1 MPKRHH
7 SETIYVED
15 IIKTI
20 DLNKGFRAGLD
31 ELTTD
36 ELTALLADLANSAN
50 IPTSALQ
57 KPTPNLPSFSTAK
70 WSEVARGFG
79 MQSVASRATLEHF
92 QTPKYYL
99 LLSLH
104 EAMFKD
110 AWRWHDVYRERPEQ
124 TREAARVRLLE
135 PYIVPI
141 ISLFQGRLVD
151 APEETMMATKY
162 SSGGRVEHEIY
173 MIGGFMFLV
182 VEFKL
187 DMLKDHSLVQLF
199 LELLSAAEMNKELS
213 FKNLRVYSLL
223 TDFLQFRFYSY
234 DPCEA
239 KFCMD
244 EIIMIGSERVQ
255 ALSRMIKVSN
265 KLFSILLSAYEDG
278 LQAIIAQS
286 KDRAKKND
294 VILSTVYQIG
304 RY

>member
-1 MPKRHH
+1 
-7 SETIYVED
+7 
-15 IIKTI
+15 
-20 DLNKGFRAGLD
+20 
-31 ELTTD
+31 D

-50 IPTSALQ
+50 IPISALQ
-57 KPTPNLPSFSTAK
+57 KPTPNLPSFSAAK
-70 WSEVARGFG
+70 WSEVARGLG

-99 LLSLH
+99 PLSLH
-104 EAMFKD
+104 EAMFEN
-110 AWRWHDVYRERPEQ
+110 AWRWHDFYRERPEQ

-141 ISLFQGRLVD
+141 IALFQGRLVD

-162 SSGGRVEHEIY
+162 SSGGGVEHEIY
-173 MIGGFMFLV
+173 MIGGFMFLI

-187 DMLKDHSLVQLF
+187 DMPKDHSLAQLF

-213 FKNLRVYSLL
+213 FKNLRVYGLL

-234 DPCEA
+234 DPFQA

-244 EIIMIGSERVQ
+244 EIITIGSERVQ

-286 KDRAKKND
+286 KDRAKKTD